1 MKILFKLIIL
11 FFFFTNISNA
21 ELIKPNIN
29 LKPYDVLK
37 IQLNSLKKNNIPYK
51 DAGIEQT
58 WIFAHPYNK
67 AITGPL
73 DRFKKMIYSDSY
85 KILIFHIN
93 NRVTIL
99 SESNNKLVYKV
110 YILSKDKKKYYY
122 VWQIEKFEREGNFEN
137 CWMTTSVSGPTFL
150 GETI

>member
-58 WIFAHPYNK
+58 WIFAHPDNK

-122 VWQIEKFEREGNFEN
+122 VWQIEKIEKEGNFEN